1 MFVDQAEIFIKAGKG
16 GDGAVAFRREKYV
29 PDGGPDG
36 GNGGKGGDIIAIVD
50 TGMRTLMDF
59 RYQTH
64 YHAPD
69 GEKGRK
75 KNMYGKKGEDMV
87 LRVPPGTVIREK
99 ESGKIIVDLTDDT
112 TQKVIARGGRG
123 GRGNTEFKTS
133 VRQAPTFSEQ
143 GFYGEERTIILE
155 LKMIADVGL
164 VGFPNVGKSTL
175 LSKVTKAQPKI
186 ANYHF
191 TTLFPNLG
199 VVEVIKGKSFV
210 LADIPGLIEG
220 AHLGIG
226 LGHDFLRHIERTKAI
241 LHVVDVSGIE
251 GRDPIEDFDKI
262 NDELHRYSEKLS
274 ERPQLVAANKS
285 DLVFDDEKVNEFK
298 VYVESKGYECFVISA
313 ATNHG
318 IDPLMKRMTEVLDDI
333 EDLPLYDEDDY
344 FVMSEDELAV
354 DFKEI
359 NYEKKKD
366 VYCVTGLAIERL
378 YYSTNFTDVES
389 LRRFQNIL
397 MKKGVF
403 DKLREMG
410 IQDGETVK
418 IFDLEFE
425 YYE

>member
-1 MFVDQAEIFIKAGKG
+1 
-16 GDGAVAFRREKYV
+16 
-29 PDGGPDG
+29 
-36 GNGGKGGDIIAIVD
+36 
-50 TGMRTLMDF
+50 
-59 RYQTH
+59 
-64 YHAPD
+64 
-69 GEKGRK
+69 
-75 KNMYGKKGEDMV
+75 
-87 LRVPPGTVIREK
+87 
-99 ESGKIIVDLTDDT
+99 
-112 TQKVIARGGRG
+112 
-123 GRGNTEFKTS
+123 
-133 VRQAPTFSEQ
+133 
-143 GFYGEERTIILE
+143 
-155 LKMIADVGL
+155 MIADVGL

-251 GRDPIEDFDKI
+251 GRDPIDDFNKI
-262 NDELHRYSEKLS
+262 NEELHKYSEKLS
-274 ERPQLVAANKS
+274 ERSQLVAANKS
-285 DLVFDDEKVNEFK
+285 DLIFDDEKVNEFK
-298 VYVESKGYECFVISA
+298 TYVESKGYECFVISA
-313 ATNHG
+313 ATNQG
-318 IDPLMKRMTEVLDDI
+318 VEPLMKRMTEMLDDI
-333 EDLPLYDEDDY
+333 EELPLFDEDDY

-354 DFKEI
+354 DFTEI
-359 NYEKKKD
+359 NYEKNND
-366 VYCVTGLAIERL
+366 VYSVTGLAIERL